1 MERVFNMGFLE
12 TEKVHIIAAGCILV
26 GALVLGWLL
35 KHAIDRYIGRQS
47 AKGTMDPGVKT
58 RMQMSGKLLLV
69 FIYLLGVALA
79 VFQFPRAK
87 AVGTGLLASA
97 GVIGVFM
104 GLASQSALAN
114 IMSGITLA
122 FSQPFRLGDT
132 IFVEGEKGTVEE
144 IHLSYTF
151 IRTPDNRRLIIPN
164 RNLASKTIV
173 NYSIVESRIT
183 ARVDVWID
191 FSADIDRARTIAMQ
205 AVKESPYWD
214 TDGEPSVAVVEM
226 TESAV
231 KLRVLADA
239 SSQAQASNLGMDARE
254 RIITRFREQ
263 RVPFPGQAASET

>member
-205 AVKESPYWD
+205 AVKESSYWD